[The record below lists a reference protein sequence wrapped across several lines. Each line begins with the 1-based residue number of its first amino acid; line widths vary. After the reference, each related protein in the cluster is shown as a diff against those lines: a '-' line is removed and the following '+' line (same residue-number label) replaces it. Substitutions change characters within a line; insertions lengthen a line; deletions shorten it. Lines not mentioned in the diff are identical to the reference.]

1 MNRYTGAIL
10 TLERVRLV
18 TAVAA
23 LLAVPC
29 LARSGEEPQR
39 RGDLPGGVTEVTKE
53 DLRSR
58 VPNFFCFDYE
68 FGPQAGK
75 RLWLRVS
82 GKRWVERY
90 PDGLETSFRMLRR
103 AREDGVNGTIV
114 VRLIGDPEG
123 KGAEEDDR
131 FQVFIPDKGDE
142 PMRLFFRTV
151 GDGPGDWTF
160 LGEMKKVE

>member
-1 MNRYTGAIL
+1 MNGYNGMIP
-10 TLERVRLV
+10 ERVRLV
-18 TAVAA
+18 VAVAA

-29 LARSGEEPQR
+29 LARSGEEPQKWEV
-39 RGDLPGGVTEVTKE
+39 LPGGVTEVTKE
-53 DLRSR
+53 DLCAR
-58 VPNFFCFDYE
+58 VPSFFSFDYE

-90 PDGLETSFRMLRR
+90 PDGMETPFRMLGR
-103 AREDGVNGTIV
+103 ARADGVRGTIV
-114 VRLIGDPEG
+114 VRLIGDPER

-131 FQVFIPDKGDE
+131 FQVFIPDKGGE

-151 GDGPGDWTF
+151 GDEPGGWSF